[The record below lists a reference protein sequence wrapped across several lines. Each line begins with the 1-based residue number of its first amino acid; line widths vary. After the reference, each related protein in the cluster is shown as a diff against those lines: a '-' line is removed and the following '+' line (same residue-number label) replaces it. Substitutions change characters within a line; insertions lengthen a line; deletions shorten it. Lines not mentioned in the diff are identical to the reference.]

1 MDILLI
7 TLELISVAIF
17 ATGIYFYRK
26 GQKQM
31 ALYGQ
36 LDSKTKK
43 ISQEKEQLEKEVE
56 EVKEISDIELSKRLK
71 LDSTKQGLFHLLNQ
85 ARRQEKIKKVLA
97 ELLKESSMNEDEIRS
112 VLAKFNKK
120 FKGEID
126 WKDFMD
132 RFNTNFPDLMTQL
145 TDRYPSLSAQ
155 DLKLIMLIK
164 LDLNTKEIAAV
175 MNISEKSSEVAK
187 YRLRKKL
194 QMPKG
199 EKINTLIHSI

>member
-1 MDILLI
+1 MDILLVI
-7 TLELISVAIF
+7 LELISVALF
-17 ATGIYFYRK
+17 ATGIYLYRK

-43 ISQEKEQLEKEVE
+43 ISLEKEKLQK
-56 EVKEISDIELSKRLK
+56 EVAEAKEISDIEFSKRLK

-97 ELLKESSMNEDEIRS
+97 ELLEESSMNEHEIHS
-112 VLAKFNKK
+112 VLSKFNKK

-126 WKDFMD
+126 WKDFTD
-132 RFNTNFPDLMTQL
+132 RFNTNFPNLMERL
-145 TDRYPSLSAQ
+145 SARYPSLSPQ
-155 DLKLIMLIK
+155 DFKLIMLIK
-164 LDLNTKEIAAV
+164 LDLNTREIAAV

-194 QMPKG
+194 QLPKG
-199 EKINTLIHSI
+199 EKINTLIHGI

>member
-126 WKDFMD
+126 WKDFTD

>member
-112 VLAKFNKK
+112 VLSKFNKK

>member
-112 VLAKFNKK
+112 VLSKFNKK

-126 WKDFMD
+126 WKDFTD